1 MELIKLT
8 PGANEQPINIKVQC
22 VFFLLLAAFSIA
34 VRLKAVFF
42 VWLS

>member
-8 PGANEQPINIKVQC
+8 PGANEQPINIKVQN
-22 VFFLLLAAFSIA
+22 VFFSSIQYCSQ
-34 VRLKAVFF
+34 VDLEAVFF